1 MPTLWEVG
9 YGDAYVPSWYSI
21 WAPAGTPQP
30 IIDKMNTTMTQI
42 AKTPD
47 MKARLLAINV
57 SCPVQTPEE
66 MRRQLA
72 EDTKR
77 NAELIK
83 LTNLKIE

>member
-1 MPTLWEVG
+1 
-9 YGDAYVPSWYSI
+9 
-21 WAPAGTPQP
+21 
-30 IIDKMNTTMTQI
+30 
-42 AKTPD
+42 

-66 MRRQLA
+66 MRRQLI
-72 EDTKR
+72 EDTQR